1 MSKKFLL
8 ALLII
13 GAIAAGLITI
23 LVIGLFAVDEDG
35 RSRDNGAPS
44 SGHVFVPTPLV

>member
-1 MSKKFLL
+1 MS
-8 ALLII
+8 LLII

-44 SGHVFVPTPLV
+44 LVLHPPTGVAGG